1 MRKLEE
7 RFPDDLVVVGVHSP
21 KFPAEKETK
30 GVRDAVLRYEIEHPV
45 VSDPGMRTWSEY
57 AVRAWPTL
65 MFVDPAGKLV
75 GKHEGEIRFEEAEPL
90 VGGMLDECRA
100 KGLLGGGPLEF
111 QPEPPLETTLLFP
124 GKVLADEESGR
135 LFVADSGHHRVLV
148 ATLDGR
154 VERVIGS
161 GERGLRD
168 GDAGQAAFDK
178 PQGMALHGNH
188 LYVADSWN
196 HAIRRV
202 ELATGRVDTVA
213 GNGEQ
218 ARRVIQEGPAAGNP
232 LNSPWDL
239 AIRGDVLYIAMAGTH
254 QLWSLDLARMELAR
268 FAGTGREALADGPR
282 GKAAFAQ
289 PSGLASDGERLY
301 VADSETSA
309 VRAVELPGS
318 GDQARTLVGRG
329 LFDFGDRD
337 GQGDEVR
344 LQHAIGVAHDPATG
358 SLYLADSYNN
368 RIKRM
373 DPATRRVVSML
384 GSGRAEWAD
393 GEGPEA
399 SFSEPGG
406 LSVGGGKLYVADTN
420 NQAIRVADLTTLQ
433 VSTLE
438 LTGLP

>member
-7 RFPDDLVVVGVHSP
+7 RFPGDLVVVGVHSP
-21 KFPAEKETK
+21 KFPAEKETR

-75 GKHEGEIRFEEAEPL
+75 GKHEGEIRFEEAELL
-90 VGGMLDECRA
+90 VGGMLDEYRA
-100 KGLLGGGPLEF
+100 KELLVGGPLEF
-111 QPEPPLETTLLFP
+111 QPEPPPGTTLLFP

-148 ATLDGR
+148 ATMDGR

-161 GERGLRD
+161 GTRGLRD
-168 GDAGQAAFDK
+168 GDASQATFDK
-178 PQGMALHGNH
+178 PQGMALHGGN

-202 ELATGRVDTVA
+202 DLATGWVDTVA

-254 QLWSLDLARMELAR
+254 QLWSLDLARMEMAR

-289 PSGLASDGERLY
+289 PSGLASDGERL
-301 VADSETSA
+301 
-309 VRAVELPGS
+309 
-318 GDQARTLVGRG
+318 
-329 LFDFGDRD
+329 
-337 GQGDEVR
+337 
-344 LQHAIGVAHDPATG
+344 
-358 SLYLADSYNN
+358 
-368 RIKRM
+368 
-373 DPATRRVVSML
+373 
-384 GSGRAEWAD
+384 
-393 GEGPEA
+393 
-399 SFSEPGG
+399 
-406 LSVGGGKLYVADTN
+406 
-420 NQAIRVADLTTLQ
+420 
-433 VSTLE
+433 
-438 LTGLP
+438 

>member
-1 MRKLEE
+1 M
-7 RFPDDLVVVGVHSP
+7 
-21 KFPAEKETK
+21 
-30 GVRDAVLRYEIEHPV
+30 
-45 VSDPGMRTWSEY
+45 
-57 AVRAWPTL
+57 
-65 MFVDPAGKLV
+65 
-75 GKHEGEIRFEEAEPL
+75 
-90 VGGMLDECRA
+90 
-100 KGLLGGGPLEF
+100 
-111 QPEPPLETTLLFP
+111 
-124 GKVLADEESGR
+124 LADEASGR

-148 ATLDGR
+148 ATMDGR
-154 VERVIGS
+154 VERAIGS

-168 GDAGQAAFDK
+168 GAADQAAFDK
-178 PQGMALHGNH
+178 PQGMALHGGH

-202 ELATGRVDTVA
+202 NLATGWVDTVA

-239 AIRGDVLYIAMAGTH
+239 AIQGDVLYIAMAGTH
-254 QLWSLDLARMELAR
+254 QLWALDLARMEMAR

-282 GKAAFAQ
+282 GRATFAQ

-309 VRAVELPGS
+309 IRAVDLPGS

-329 LFDFGDRD
+329 LFEFGDRD

-344 LQHAIGVAHDPATG
+344 LQHAIGVAYDPATG

-373 DPATRRVVSML
+373 DPATRQVVTVM
-384 GSGRAEWAD
+384 GSGRVEWAD
-393 GEGPEA
+393 GEGLDA
-399 SFSEPGG
+399 SFSEPAG
-406 LSVGGGKLYVADTN
+406 LSVAGGKLYVADTN

-438 LTGLP
+438 LMGLPHEG